1 MATATK
7 KTVKKTPI
15 EHLCAKLI
23 AKLEAG
29 VAPWRKMYS
38 SYGYAKNYFSDH
50 TYSGINFLTL
60 NFMTDHTIPLYVTRK
75 QLWANNGQLKEG
87 ATPEWVFYYKSYTP
101 KKNRDGSPNAEETV
115 RKFSKVYPIFNIEQ
129 TTLEWERPHEVCFEH
144 EPIPELE
151 DIIEGNFVDWSIK
164 ENDNPHYIPEFDHI
178 NMPPKETYEDI
189 LYWYKSMMH
198 EMMHRT
204 GHESRLN
211 RVGITELDR
220 SDKQKYGREELIA
233 ELGASYIFSKLG
245 LNNEDLFENTAAY
258 LNGWI
263 KLIKEDPYAI
273 QYAAS
278 KAEAGVNLMMAAK
291 EAWQCKNPTS
301 NRAKAATY

>member
-1 MATATK
+1 
-7 KTVKKTPI
+7 
-15 EHLCAKLI
+15 
-23 AKLEAG
+23 
-29 VAPWRKMYS
+29 
-38 SYGYAKNYFSDH
+38 
-50 TYSGINFLTL
+50 
-60 NFMTDHTIPLYVTRK
+60 
-75 QLWANNGQLKEG
+75 
-87 ATPEWVFYYKSYTP
+87 
-101 KKNRDGSPNAEETV
+101 
-115 RKFSKVYPIFNIEQ
+115 
-129 TTLEWERPHEVCFEH
+129 
-144 EPIPELE
+144 
-151 DIIEGNFVDWSIK
+151 
-164 ENDNPHYIPEFDHI
+164 
-178 NMPPKETYEDI
+178 
-189 LYWYKSMMH
+189 
-198 EMMHRT
+198 MMHRT
-204 GHESRLN
+204 GHASRLN

-263 KLIKEDPYAI
+263 KLIKADPYAI